1 MAMGKESWKE
11 VRSTLTNLLSKDTA
25 TLRDNAELKSK
36 ALVKQSDA

>member
-1 MAMGKESWKE
+1 MGKDSWKE
-11 VRSTLTNLLSKDTA
+11 VRSTLTNLLAKDTA